1 MAMTAQ
7 VTAERE
13 QTVLLGWLQLLGW
26 AVVIDRDGNQWV
38 GRARRENLI
47 VRSSAGTHRE
57 LVSELFSRAVHGLAL
72 QAA

>member
-13 QTVLLGWLQLLGW
+13 QTVLYGWLQLLGW

-38 GRARRENLI
+38 GSARRENLI
-47 VRSSAGTHRE
+47 VRSSAGTHHE